1 MIQMND
7 LQLSYGTQPV
17 EPIVSQMNL
26 HLQAGMTYA
35 LIGPNGSGKS
45 TLLKT
50 LAGIKTD
57 YQGEILLEGLL
68 QDNLTKDLKS
78 LSSQELSEFMAWMP
92 SRLESYVDWNV
103 KEFICSSFQKK
114 MSWSYD
120 LSEDE
125 SQRLDQ
131 LSSALEIEHLYTKSI
146 HLLSDGERQRV
157 LLAKCLCLNKEI
169 LLLDEPISFVDLP
182 HKFSI
187 VHFFKNYVKEQN
199 KLLIYSTHD
208 LALSLE
214 FCDRVIFIHDG
225 LGELISPDEF
235 YENESVKL
243 WLGQSHS
250 FLKNM

>member
-1 MIQMND
+1 MIQIND
-7 LQLSYGTQPV
+7 LELSYGTQPV
-17 EPIVSQMNL
+17 EPILSHLNFS
-26 HLQAGMTYA
+26 LQAGMTYA
-35 LIGPNGSGKS
+35 LIGPNGAGKS

-50 LAGIKTD
+50 LAGIKKD
-57 YQGEILLEGLL
+57 YQGEIFIKGRE
-68 QDNLTKDLKS
+68 DSTKNLSS
-78 LSSQELSEFMAWMP
+78 LSSQELAEYMAWMP

-114 MSWSYD
+114 MSWGFD
-120 LSEDE
+120 LNDDE
-125 SQRLDQ
+125 SKRLDH
-131 LSSALEIEHLYTKSI
+131 LSSALEIEHLYPKSI

-182 HKFSI
+182 HKYSI
-187 VHFFKNYVKEQN
+187 LQFFKNYVKEQN
-199 KLLIYSTHD
+199 KLMIYSTHD

-243 WLGQSHS
+243 WLGQSHA